1 MAAQQDG
8 DLIARFRDAM
18 ATVCTPVAVVTAMD
32 GHRPH
37 GTTVSAFASLSMT
50 PPSLLVSLDRGSE
63 LLGLVLGS
71 GFFGMNVLGS
81 SQSGLAGKF
90 ARKGADKFDGPNPP
104 ATLEPGMVFTAQG
117 ENGHQHITVKSVEG
131 DKVMIDGNHEMAG
144 QTLYFDVEVIS
155 IREATEEEIDH
166 GHVHAHGDHHH
177 H

>member
-1 MAAQQDG
+1 M
-8 DLIARFRDAM
+8 FRGVD
-18 ATVCTPVAVVTAMD
+18 
-32 GHRPH
+32 
-37 GTTVSAFASLSMT
+37 
-50 PPSLLVSLDRGSE
+50 
-63 LLGLVLGS
+63 
-71 GFFGMNVLGS
+71 NI
-81 SQSGLAGKF
+81 
-90 ARKGADKFDGPNPP
+90 
-104 ATLEPGMVFTAQG
+104 EPGMVFTAQG